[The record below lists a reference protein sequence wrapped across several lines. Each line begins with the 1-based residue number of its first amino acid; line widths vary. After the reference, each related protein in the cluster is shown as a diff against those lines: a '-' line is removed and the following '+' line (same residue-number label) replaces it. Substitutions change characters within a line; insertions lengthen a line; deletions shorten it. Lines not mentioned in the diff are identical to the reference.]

1 MMITTQILVIIINI
15 IDSSDTNHSK
25 YDLLKLTAAA
35 LGIDYDVR
43 FTNDGKEPGGGG
55 APL

>member
-1 MMITTQILVIIINI
+1 MMSTIQILVIIIII

-35 LGIDYDVR
+35 LGMDYDV
-43 FTNDGKEPGGGG
+43 
-55 APL
+55 

>member
-1 MMITTQILVIIINI
+1 MMSTIQILVIIIII

-35 LGIDYDVR
+35 LGMDSDV
-43 FTNDGKEPGGGG
+43 
-55 APL
+55 